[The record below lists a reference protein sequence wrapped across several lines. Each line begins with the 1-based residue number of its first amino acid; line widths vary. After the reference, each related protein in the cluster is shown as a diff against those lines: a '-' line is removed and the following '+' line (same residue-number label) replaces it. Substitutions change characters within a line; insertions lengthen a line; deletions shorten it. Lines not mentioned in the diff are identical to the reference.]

1 MNQEKFGKLIK
12 EIRYENNLTQKQ
24 LAEKYNVTC
33 QAVSKWENG
42 INMPDTFLI
51 KKISEDFGLSLEGL
65 LNGEQ
70 IKLKKTNKIY
80 PYITII
86 AILLL
91 VMALTIFFVI
101 KSDDFSFKTLSTS
114 CEDFNISGNIAYND
128 NKSAIYITNIKY
140 CGNDISKKYK
150 NIECVLYE
158 KDGDIEKRISSYKYE
173 DSTQI
178 SLEEFLEDVTL
189 SIDNYEKNCKEYSKI
204 NLYLSI
210 NAEDES
216 EIITTYTIPL
226 KMEDDCTK

>member
-1 MNQEKFGKLIK
+1 M
-12 EIRYENNLTQKQ
+12 
-24 LAEKYNVTC
+24 
-33 QAVSKWENG
+33 
-42 INMPDTFLI
+42 
-51 KKISEDFGLSLEGL
+51 
-65 LNGEQ
+65 
-70 IKLKKTNKIY
+70 
-80 PYITII
+80 
-86 AILLL
+86 
-91 VMALTIFFVI
+91 
-101 KSDDFSFKTLSTS
+101 
-114 CEDFNISGNIAYND
+114 
-128 NKSAIYITNIKY
+128 
-140 CGNDISKKYK
+140 
-150 NIECVLYE
+150 YE